1 MKTSNREATH
11 STKHKGEVCPHCG
24 GTNTWSDVN
33 HIDVEALSAYTESFC
48 ADCHYMWTE
57 YYEMRYMGY
66 DDGYYYYDEAGNAA
80 DNSFFLFISNI
91 IKNVK
96 NL

>member
-11 STKHKGEVCPHCG
+11 STKHKGGVCPHCG
-24 GTNTWSDVN
+24 GTNTWSDVD
-33 HIDVEALSAYTESFC
+33 HINIEELGAYTESFC

-66 DDGYYYYDEAGNAA
+66 DDGYYYYDETGNAT
-80 DNSFFLFISNI
+80 DNSFFPFYKQQN
-91 IKNVK
+91 KK
-96 NL
+96 C